1 MSTSTTYTIGI
12 IGAGNMGAAFA
23 KRLAAAGHRVAITAT
38 DPAHAEQAA
47 HAAGNG
53 ARAVAAADIASGADL
68 LILAVPYTAAA
79 EALRAAGDVAGKTVI
94 DIANPGKADFSG
106 LAIGHTTSAAEE
118 VQAAVP
124 QVKVVKAFNT
134 IFAQV
139 LASEARA
146 QVFFAGDDAEA
157 KGRVQ
162 ALIESAGFEAV
173 DAGPLANA
181 RYLEPV
187 AWLNIYFGYMAGRGM
202 NIAPAWQPVG

>member
-1 MSTSTTYTIGI
+1 MTFTIGI
-12 IGAGNMGAAFA
+12 IGAGNMGSAFA

-38 DPAHAEQAA
+38 DPSHAAQAA
-47 HAAGNG
+47 QAAGHG
-53 ARAVAAADIASGADL
+53 ARAVAAADIARGADL

-79 EALRAAGDVAGKTVI
+79 DALRAAGDVAGKTVI

-187 AWLNIYFGYMAGRGM
+187 AWLNIYFGYMAGRGT
-202 NIAPAWQPVG
+202 NIAPAWQQVG

>member
-1 MSTSTTYTIGI
+1 MSTSTTFTVGI

-38 DPAHAEQAA
+38 DPANAEQAA
-47 HAAGNG
+47 QAAGNG
-53 ARAVAAADIASGADL
+53 ARAVSATDVARGADL

-79 EALRAAGDVAGKTVI
+79 DALRAAGDVSGKTVI

-118 VQAAVP
+118 VQRAVP

-134 IFAQV
+134 VFAQV

-187 AWLNIYFGYMAGRGM
+187 AWLNIYFGYMAGRGT
-202 NIAPAWQPVG
+202 NIAPAWQQVG

>member
-1 MSTSTTYTIGI
+1 MSTSTTFTIGI
-12 IGAGNMGAAFA
+12 IGAGNMGSAFA

-38 DPAHAEQAA
+38 NAASAEQDAQ
-47 HAAGNG
+47 AAGHG
-53 ARAVAAADIASGADL
+53 ARAVAPADIASGADL

-79 EALRAAGDVAGKTVI
+79 DALRAAGDVAGKTVI

-118 VQAAVP
+118 VQTAVP
-124 QVKVVKAFNT
+124 EVKVVKAFNT

-162 ALIESAGFEAV
+162 ALIETGGFEPV

-187 AWLNIYFGYMAGRGM
+187 AWLNIYFGYMAGRGT
-202 NIAPAWQPVG
+202 NIAPAWQQVG